1 VTNAILVGMTPRIWF
16 ILQHRP
22 GPAATPGVRITDQP
36 GFQEHLAF
44 LNRRVED
51 GTLVAAGPLDDIGID
66 TAADE
71 GMTVLTAPTL
81 QDARRLA
88 EQDDESVRSGLLAVT
103 VRTWTVVMTP
113 ALGED

>member
-1 VTNAILVGMTPRIWF
+1 VTGAILVGMTPRIWF
-16 ILQHRP
+16 VLQHRP
-22 GPAATPGVRITDQP
+22 GPSATPGVRITDQP
-36 GFQEHLAF
+36 AFQEHLAF
-44 LNRRVED
+44 LNRRAED
-51 GTLVAAGPLDDIGID
+51 GTLVAAGPLDDID

-81 QDARRLA
+81 EDARRLA

-113 ALGED
+113 AVGED

>member
-1 VTNAILVGMTPRIWF
+1 VTGAILVGMTPRIWF
-16 ILQHRP
+16 VLQHRP

-44 LNRRVED
+44 LNRRAED
-51 GTLVAAGPLDDIGID
+51 GTLVAAGPLDDID

-81 QDARRLA
+81 EDARRLA

-113 ALGED
+113 AVGED